1 MGFNTV
7 SEESLIDL
15 QLGGHSQRLDLS
27 SAVDINLVAS
37 HMLSQATRSLY
48 LICPELDRK
57 IFDQDNFS
65 SALYDL
71 ARYSR
76 NSDIRIL
83 IHDSTDAIR
92 NGHSLVNLAKRLS
105 SYIEVR
111 TLGDDYKSFDEAF
124 MVFDKRGIIYQ
135 GRSKYYDAM
144 AEHHH
149 PRLAQELEKTFLDMW
164 NHSHVDPNFRQL
176 HI

>member
-1 MGFNTV
+1 MSYNTI
-7 SEESLIDL
+7 SQASLTDL
-15 QLGGHSQRLDLS
+15 QLGGQSHRLELS
-27 SAVDINLVAS
+27 SAADHNLVAT

-48 LICPELDRK
+48 IICPELDRK

-65 SALYDL
+65 KALYDL

-83 IHDSTDAIR
+83 LHDSSDAVR
-92 NGHSLVNLAKRLS
+92 NGHSIVNLAKRLS

-111 TLGDDYKSFDEAF
+111 LLDNDYKSFDEAF
-124 MVFDKRGIIYQ
+124 MIADKRGIIYQ
-135 GRSKYYDAM
+135 GRAKYYDAI

-164 NHSHVDPNFRQL
+164 NHSHPDPNFRQL

>member
-1 MGFNTV
+1 MSYNTV
-7 SEESLIDL
+7 SEESLVDL
-15 QLGGHSQRLDLS
+15 QLGGQSQRLTLS
-27 SAVDINLVAS
+27 SAVDHNLVAT
-37 HMLSQATRSLY
+37 HMLSQATRSMY
-48 LICPELDRK
+48 LICPELDRQ

-65 SALYDL
+65 KVLYDL

-83 IHDSTDAIR
+83 LHDSTDAIR
-92 NGHSLVNLAKRLS
+92 NGHSIVNLAKRLS

-111 TLGDDYKSFDEAF
+111 LLDTDYKSFDEAF
-124 MVFDKRGIIYQ
+124 MVVDKRGIIYQ
-135 GRSKYYDAM
+135 GRSRYYDAI

-149 PRLAQELEKTFLDMW
+149 PRLAQELEKTFSDMW